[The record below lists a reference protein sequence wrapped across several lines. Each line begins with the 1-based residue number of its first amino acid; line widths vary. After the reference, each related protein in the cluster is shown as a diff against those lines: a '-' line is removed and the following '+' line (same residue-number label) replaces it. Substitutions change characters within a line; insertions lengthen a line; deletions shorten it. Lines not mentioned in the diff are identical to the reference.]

1 MRDIGSD
8 GLQKLTST
16 YLPLRLGIG
25 REPEEEEKVRS
36 GASLPISKEWLP
48 IGIED
53 DKNAAK
59 INDNKK
65 YFVSQFLVFVTQKAI
80 QSAVYDAMLENGEKL
95 TLFGHI

>member
-65 YFVSQFLVFVTQKAI
+65 YFVFTISCFRYTKSHSKRRI
-80 QSAVYDAMLENGEKL
+80 
-95 TLFGHI
+95 